1 MQKHSKG
8 FRRRTTEVTVFC
20 TVKLLLR
27 VGGALLANNKI

>member
-8 FRRRTTEVTVFC
+8 FRKRTTEVTVFC

-27 VGGALLANNKI
+27 VGGVLLANTKI